1 MFLCCPNVRPCVG
14 MGTMGE
20 GRGAFHLV
28 EVKVELLGVFV
39 VTGHLLR
46 WLRWWVWQVDS
57 GL

>member
-1 MFLCCPNVRPCVG
+1 MFLYCPNVRPYVG
-14 MGTMGE
+14 MGMMGE

-39 VTGHLLR
+39 ITGHLLR
-46 WLRWWVWQVDS
+46 GLRWWVWWVDS